1 MANPKKKY
9 GPDAWDTGELG
20 RDEQYATV
28 ADASHDAA
36 LDEALGL
43 QSISIRLPKE
53 LISQYKLIAHF
64 HGVGYQPLMRDVMQR
79 FVKGAMKEILEEQ
92 IKIANAKTAKEPL
105 ISLKK
110 VA

>member
-9 GPDAWDTGELG
+9 GSEAWDTGELG
-20 RDEQYATV
+20 RDEQYVAV
-28 ADASHDAA
+28 ADATHDAA

-79 FVKGAMKEILEEQ
+79 FVKGAMEEILQQQ
-92 IKIANAKTAKEPL
+92 IKAADSKTAKT
-105 ISLKK
+105 SLVSLRK
-110 VA
+110 AA